1 MDVDLKA
8 IVLAT
13 DEDRGLPEAEGAAT
27 APRVANRPV
36 IWHVLKSVRAAGARE
51 TAFVGSATALAD
63 LRATL
68 DAEGASGADL
78 VYLPTTDDQL
88 FDRLAAAVPF
98 VGDGP
103 CVIHTA
109 DGLLGEPLAPLSE
122 MLRPEHPDLVLLL
135 HDSARPRNAWDD
147 QALQLLKVGR
157 VARFTG
163 PSTLAGAALLGS
175 GALPLASAQ
184 SRSSAPATLTS
195 VAERL
200 VAAGGQL
207 QSGRVSW
214 CSYTGDPHDLLELN
228 RMALDQLP
236 ARPPAS
242 ARGGNEIE
250 GRVVIH
256 PTAEVRSSVIAGP
269 AVIGARA
276 IIENAY
282 IGPYTSVG
290 SDVQIEASEVS
301 RSIIHDGSRIL
312 RVRDRIEASTIG
324 PRAVIRADFG
334 LPRATRLHVGRGS
347 ELLLNL

>member
-1 MDVDLKA
+1 MDFKA
-8 IVLAT
+8 IVLAP
-13 DEDRGLPEAEGAAT
+13 ERG
-27 APRVANRPV
+27 APSHGLDAPAPASRVANRPV
-36 IWHVLKSVRAAGARE
+36 VWHVLKSVRAAGARE
-51 TAFVGSATALAD
+51 TALIGSTSALAD

-68 DAEGASGADL
+68 EAEGASGADL
-78 VYLPTTDDQL
+78 VYLPTTADRL

-103 CVIHTA
+103 CVVHTA

-122 MLRPEHPDLVLLL
+122 MLRPAHPDLVLLW
-135 HDSARPRNAWDD
+135 HDSARPRSAWDD
-147 QALQLLKVGR
+147 QALQLLKLGHITGF
-157 VARFTG
+157 AG

-175 GALPLASAQ
+175 GALPLACDQ

-228 RMALDQLP
+228 RMVLDQLP
-236 ARPPAS
+236 PQPPGP

-290 SDVQIEASEVS
+290 SDVQIEASEIS
-301 RSIIHDGSRIL
+301 RSIVLEGSRIL

-324 PRAVIRADFG
+324 PRAVIRTDFG
-334 LPRATRLHVGRGS
+334 LPRAMRLHVGGGV
-347 ELLLNL
+347 ELLLNN